1 MRGYF
6 AVHKRAATRRRL
18 MAFCSLFLALAIGPA
33 AAQQAPSPVLQA
45 MKAELDRSMEK
56 LKTQPVPPYFLR
68 ALPGF

>member
-1 MRGYF
+1 
-6 AVHKRAATRRRL
+6 